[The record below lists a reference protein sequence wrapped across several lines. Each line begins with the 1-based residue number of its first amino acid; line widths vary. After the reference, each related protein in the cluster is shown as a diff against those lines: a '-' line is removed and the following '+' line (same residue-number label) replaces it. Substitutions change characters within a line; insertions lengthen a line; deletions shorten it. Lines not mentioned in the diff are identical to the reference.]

1 MACGKNSGCKGS
13 EDSGHLMYSMF
24 NVRLTIKINAFVSLE
39 KYEHRVMFSF
49 SFLWMSHI

>member
-1 MACGKNSGCKGS
+1 MACGKKTVGAREVRILG
-13 EDSGHLMYSMF
+13 MYSMF

-49 SFLWMSHI
+49 SVLWMSHI